1 VTPLTAVAG
10 LFRTATLPFAEAL
23 ADTHAPGYHFARPF
37 LQPLPIW
44 DYWPWLLLP
53 LCVAVAVV
61 YKSIKCRHMRQVP
74 KEAGVLTLYI
84 LGGMAGAAA
93 ALAVVVKLIEKSQS

>member
-1 VTPLTAVAG
+1 MSQMTSLMT
-10 LFRTATLPFAEAL
+10 FSTL
-23 ADTHAPGYHFARPF
+23 ADTNAPGYRYAHPF

-44 DYWPWLLLP
+44 NYWPWLLLP

-74 KEAGVLTLYI
+74 KEATVLTLYI
-84 LGGMAGAAA
+84 LGGMAFAAGV
-93 ALAVVVKLIEKSQS
+93 LVLVVKLIEKAQT